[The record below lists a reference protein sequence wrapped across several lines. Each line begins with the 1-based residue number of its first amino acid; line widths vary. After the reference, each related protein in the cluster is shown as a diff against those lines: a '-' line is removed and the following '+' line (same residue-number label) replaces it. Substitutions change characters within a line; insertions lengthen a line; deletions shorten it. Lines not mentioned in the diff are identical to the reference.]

1 MRRFRSTLKGLL
13 GTVLFV
19 AVALAALRDP
29 TDAWDSGVLGL
40 SLLILLTGTLL
51 AVHGSGRRRAGWMG
65 FVLFGWV
72 YLIVS
77 LIVPIGARLPTSKGL
92 FYLGSK
98 LANRETPASRL
109 YRQLVLENTGV
120 FGSPQPVVPDVT
132 LWSPTG
138 PYTWPGASDW
148 TYSWQ
153 FTGVAPPGFGIV
165 SENFVRI
172 GHSLLALVLAF
183 VGSHLSR
190 WLYDR
195 NHVGLAGGGDHPTDE
210 RRRP

>member
-13 GTVLFV
+13 GVVLFV

-29 TDAWDSGVLGL
+29 TDAWESGVLGL

-51 AVHGSGRRRAGWMG
+51 AVHGSDRRRAGWVG
-65 FVLFGWV
+65 FALFGWV

-77 LIVPIGARLPTSKGL
+77 LVVPIGARLPTSRGL
-92 FYLGSK
+92 FYVGSK
-98 LANRETPASRL
+98 LANRGTPASAT
-109 YRQLVLENTGV
+109 YQQLIPWNPGL
-120 FGSPQPVVPDVT
+120 FGSPQPLVPDLT

-138 PYTWPGASDW
+138 PNTWVDWNYT
-148 TYSWQ
+148 WQ

-165 SENFVRI
+165 PENFVRI
-172 GHSLLALVLAF
+172 GHSLLALVLAL

-195 NHVGLAGGGDHPTDE
+195 NHVGLAGGGDHPSDD